1 MPFNILPVVI
11 GLIVGALSCYL
22 GWKGLTVWLNETPV
36 ESNLLKSLKKM
47 PETIEVLRPIALLV
61 SCFAIISGAWLILM
75 AALMD
80 GKVMIDMPMG
90 AILVLA
96 GWRLCQKK
104 QDNNIQAI
112 GFISVLIGGF
122 FIVAALISIAFKLF
136 FWKFFYFG
144 F

>member
-1 MPFNILPVVI
+1 
-11 GLIVGALSCYL
+11 
-22 GWKGLTVWLNETPV
+22 
-36 ESNLLKSLKKM
+36 M